1 MNTYQQY
8 IPQDFHPNARVWI
21 YQCNRPLRENE
32 VMEIDDQLHNFYSQ
46 WLSHGAPV
54 KGWAKCLYNQF
65 IVVMADDTAD
75 KIGGCSTDG
84 MVRIIKSFERQY
96 SVELFDRSSPAFIDE
111 LMRNMAAQYAKVT
124 DTAVNAALIA
134 GATADATTTTT
145 YPTAAELL
153 GIIAR
158 GAASVYNGTQGF
170 AKNIIMNTSQW
181 SNVMTLN
188 DSGRPI
194 YNASQPQNAGGAVR
208 VDSIRGNVAG
218 LDLYVTA
225 NTAATTDTTP
235 L

>member
-32 VMEIDDQLHNFYSQ
+32 VMEIDEQLHNFYSQ

-96 SVELFDRSSPAFIDE
+96 SVELFDRLTISFLVNEKVQPLPMQQIAYALEQGKLETDSLLFNNTIDTKE
-111 LMRNMAAQYAKVT
+111 KLETEWLVPLDKSW
-124 DTAVNAALIA
+124 LWS
-134 GATADATTTTT
+134 
-145 YPTAAELL
+145 
-153 GIIAR
+153 IIIK
-158 GAASVYNGTQGF
+158 Q
-170 AKNIIMNTSQW
+170 
-181 SNVMTLN
+181 
-188 DSGRPI
+188 
-194 YNASQPQNAGGAVR
+194 
-208 VDSIRGNVAG
+208 
-218 LDLYVTA
+218 
-225 NTAATTDTTP
+225 
-235 L
+235 